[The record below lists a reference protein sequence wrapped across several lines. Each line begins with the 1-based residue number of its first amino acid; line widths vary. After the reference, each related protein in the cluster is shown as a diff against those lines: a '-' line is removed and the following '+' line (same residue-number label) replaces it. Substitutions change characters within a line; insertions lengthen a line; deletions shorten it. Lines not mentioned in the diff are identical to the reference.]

1 MSTQM
6 TIVGNLTDD
15 PRVRITDGGVTVM
28 NFRVAHTDR
37 WRSPETEQWQDGK
50 RLFVNVSCWR
60 ALAENAAATLKKG
73 QPVIVQGRYYS
84 REYEQDG
91 QLKMTYELEATSI
104 GYDMARG
111 RSTFTRTQRPGAQAV
126 DLDASG
132 LPAPVP
138 DADMAVV

>member
-15 PRVRITDGGVTVM
+15 PRIRVTDSGTVTS
-28 NFRVAHTDR
+28 FRVAHTDR
-37 WRSPETEQWQDGK
+37 RRSPETEQWEDGK
-50 RLFVNVSCWR
+50 KLFVNVSCWR
-60 ALAENAAATLKKG
+60 ALAENAGDSLRKG
-73 QPVIVQGRYYS
+73 QPVIVVGRYYS

-111 RSTFTRTQRPGAQAV
+111 RSTFAKAPRPASMAV
-126 DLDASG
+126 DLDEGG
-132 LPAPVP
+132 LPVPAPDREFARV
-138 DADMAVV
+138 